1 VVSELPSFS
10 AKITLWL
17 NVLMEKIDLN
27 KLPEIICQIFEK
39 IEHLEIIIQNLNII
53 EKSEK

>member
-1 VVSELPSFS
+1 VSELPSFS